1 MTPEMISVHW
11 TPILKVQQINVSKT
25 EYVESLYSN
34 QIQFGVKDVSLIDG
48 ILQVLD
54 HLSILSVWY
63 KFMKHCIYSA
73 SMAYWNEI
81 RDISTPSKAVKMKGL
96 HLERFTV

>member
-1 MTPEMISVHW
+1 M
-11 TPILKVQQINVSKT
+11 
-25 EYVESLYSN
+25 
-34 QIQFGVKDVSLIDG
+34 QFEVKDVSLIDG

-54 HLSILSVWY
+54 HLSVNLYFVWY
-63 KFMKHCIYSA
+63 KFQKHCIYSA

-96 HLERFTV
+96 QLKRFTV